1 MQEKDSIKTG
11 ETEMTD
17 FTKLSVSELEAY
29 KKDLQNQYQE
39 FKAKNLNL
47 DITRGKPCAEQLDLA
62 NGMLDCI
69 HGENYKSPDGI
80 DCRNYGGLDGL
91 TEAKKLFAEFL
102 EAAPE
107 EIIIGGNSSLAL
119 MHDAIVRA
127 LLHGTVDSDVP
138 WGKLPKIK
146 FVCPSPGYDRHFFI
160 CEYLNIDMIPV
171 EMDGNGPDMDRVEQL
186 VSGDDAVK
194 GIWCTPKYS
203 NPTGIS
209 FSDEVVDRLSSM
221 NTKAEDFRIFWDNAY
236 TAHHLT
242 DTPDTLK
249 NILETCKQA
258 GNPERVFIFGSTSKI
273 SIAGAG
279 IALMAGSVKN
289 MEHTRKLMSFQTI
302 GPDKINQLR
311 HVRFLKN
318 MAGIE
323 SHMKKHAAIIKPKF
337 DVVQNVLAEALGNKN
352 MAEWSRPN
360 GGYFISLNVM
370 DGCAKKVVQ
379 MAADAGVKLT
389 PAGATYPYGKDPG
402 DRNIRIAP
410 TFSPEDQVQTAMDLV
425 IVCILLASVEKLLEE

>member
-1 MQEKDSIKTG
+1 
-11 ETEMTD
+11 MTD
-17 FTKLSVSELEAY
+17 FTKLSVSELETH
-29 KKDLQNQYQE
+29 KRDLKNQYQE

-69 HGENYKSPDGI
+69 DEENYKSAGGI

-91 TEAKKLFAEFL
+91 AEAKKLFAEFL
-102 EAAPE
+102 ETAPE
-107 EIIIGGNSSLAL
+107 EIIIGGNSSLAI

-127 LLHGTVDSDVP
+127 ILHGTVDSKVP

-171 EMDGNGPDMDRVEQL
+171 EMDGNGPDMDRVEEL

-203 NPTGIS
+203 NPTGIT

-221 NTKAEDFRIFWDNAY
+221 KTKAEDFRIFWDNAY

-258 GNPERVFIFGSTSKI
+258 GNPERVFLFGSTSKI

-337 DVVQNVLAEALGNKN
+337 EVVQNVLAEALGNKN
-352 MAEWSRPN
+352 IAEWSRPN

-389 PAGATYPYGKDPG
+389 PAGATYPYGRDPG

-410 TFSPEDQVQTAMDLV
+410 TFSPEDQVQTAMELV
-425 IVCILLASVEKLLEE
+425 TVCILLASVEKLMEE